1 MSKNISILLITLLV
15 LLPLQI
21 VVLGHLALFNIG
33 FCFVYLLFLLL
44 LPIEISPVKIL
55 FGALLLGLVVDIC
68 GGTPGIHAASCVLLM
83 FLRPFWLNSITPRK
97 DFGTNTLLCIANYS
111 LSWFLL
117 YAGPLVLI
125 HSLAFFFLEAAG
137 SGLFWTTLSKV
148 VLTSFLTLVFMV
160 SLQYLFYPKSKV

>member
-1 MSKNISILLITLLV
+1 MSKNFSILLITLLL
-15 LLPLQI
+15 LLPFQV

-44 LPIEISPVKIL
+44 LPIETSPVKSL
-55 FGALLLGLVVDIC
+55 FGALLPGLVVDIC
-68 GGTPGIHAASCVLLM
+68 AGTPGIHAASCVLLM
-83 FLRPFWLNSITPRK
+83 FLRPFWLNSITPRN
-97 DFGTNTLLCIANYS
+97 DFSVNTLLCIANYG

-125 HSLAFFFLEAAG
+125 HSLAFFFLEATG
-137 SGLFWTTLSKV
+137 SGLFWTTIAKIM
-148 VLTSFLTLVFMV
+148 LTSFLTLVFMV